1 VLPVQGPLTPLTR
14 SERSGEAPL
23 LACAS
28 HICKVQLRVKGL
40 SICAINPK
48 HEKHFTI
55 SVYTS
60 LDMTEE
66 EFNNMVRVKLVG
78 AETALNSDMRLRWHV
93 KDQLS

>member
-1 VLPVQGPLTPLTR
+1 M
-14 SERSGEAPL
+14 
-23 LACAS
+23 
-28 HICKVQLRVKGL
+28 
-40 SICAINPK
+40 CAINPK